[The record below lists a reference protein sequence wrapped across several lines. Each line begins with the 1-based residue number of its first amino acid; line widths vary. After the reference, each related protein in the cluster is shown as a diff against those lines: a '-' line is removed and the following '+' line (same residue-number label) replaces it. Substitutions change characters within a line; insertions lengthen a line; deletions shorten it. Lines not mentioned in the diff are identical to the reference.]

1 MDKKLIDYEGF
12 KAYTKGVKEKY
23 AEKKDIITP
32 SERKYVQLSNDGFDL
47 IEYTEAETL
56 LSEYVLLICK
66 EIAQHV
72 YYNSGTV
79 FDALTELS
87 IDNNG
92 DVEKIKKDKRYTDAG
107 FVGLLQKDLLDSPQH
122 LIKAQDGHTLTVDEI
137 AVFWKQKKDGIF
149 LWMRKEM
156 IATLQSCYSENMS
169 LNMVSK
175 QFVKQEKGKGL
186 STNDYTDTDKLKVS
200 AIPDNPKYTDTMPDL
215 TPYAKKENMPTKLS
229 QLENDKTF
237 KTETEIQSMI
247 EKASSLKKEVVTSL
261 PQIGKDDVIYL
272 VKDDKGK
279 DNNNYLEYL
288 WLNGKYELI
297 GSTQVDLSG
306 YAKQEDILAS
316 KIIDKYVL
324 TKDFRT
330 ALNDDQDF
338 LQAIKRDIFTLVIF
352 DGSTRDELMEQAGF
366 ESILYYK
373 GQTIGI
379 CLIPTGDVISPD
391 FVKQNQFKPN
401 ETYITSDL
409 MKDYNQ
415 VIQEQFVE
423 LQSSLKQYVKNCL
436 NRKLNV
442 ADIREF
448 TQQELEEA
456 FR

>member
-1 MDKKLIDYEGF
+1 MNKKLIDYDGF
-12 KAYTKGVKEKY
+12 EAYAKGVKDKY
-23 AEKKDIITP
+23 AEKTDIITP
-32 SERKYVQLSNDGFDL
+32 SERKYVQLSNDGFELAQSVD
-47 IEYTEAETL
+47 IEIL
-56 LSEYVLLICK
+56 LEIYAKTICDEQPK
-66 EIAQHV
+66 TSRHRFPV
-72 YYNSGTV
+72 M
-79 FDALTELS
+79 FDE
-87 IDNNG
+87 
-92 DVEKIKKDKRYTDAG
+92 
-107 FVGLLQKDLLDSPQH
+107 
-122 LIKAQDGHTLTVDEI
+122 LIKLCRDNEFDLNKIINSTLYQQGGFLGVLQQGLTKYPAFMLKSHDGKVLSQEEISNILKQQEGSLIWLHTGLYDELNSNLTMDNTLGKASQKFV
-137 AVFWKQKKDGIF
+137 KKDGD
-149 LWMRKEM
+149 K
-156 IATLQSCYSENMS
+156 
-169 LNMVSK
+169 K
-175 QFVKQEKGKGL
+175 L
-186 STNDYTDTDKLKVS
+186 STNDYTNEAKQKVDN
-200 AIPDNPKYTDTMPDL
+200 IPDNPKYTDTVPDL
-215 TPYAKKENMPTKLS
+215 APYAKKESIPTKVS

-261 PQIGKDDVIYL
+261 PTTGKDDVIYL
-272 VKDDKGK
+272 VKDSKGK

-306 YAKQEDILAS
+306 YAKLDDIVAS

-338 LQAIKRDIFTLVIF
+338 LQAIKRDMFTLVIF
-352 DGSTRDELMEQAGF
+352 DGSTRDELEEQAGF

-373 GQTIGI
+373 GQVVGI

-391 FVKQNQFKPN
+391 FVKQNQFTPN
-401 ETYITSDL
+401 ETYITSNL

-442 ADIREF
+442 ADIQEF

-456 FR
+456 FK

>member
-1 MDKKLIDYEGF
+1 MTYKLIDYERL
-12 KAYTKGVKEKY
+12 KAFSEKLKTKY
-23 AEKKDIITP
+23 ATKSDLPKKLADLQDDENHRLITDADKAKINN
-32 SERKYVQLSNDGFDL
+32 S
-47 IEYTEAETL
+47 I
-56 LSEYVLLICK
+56 K
-66 EIAQHV
+66 EITLFHNTIDETYLRYLTHA
-72 YYNSGTV
+72 NSKK
-79 FDALTELS
+79 S
-87 IDNNG
+87 ILIPYANT
-92 DVEKIKKDKRYTDAG
+92 KSAG
-107 FVGLLQKDLLDSPQH
+107 LMSTAD
-122 LIKAQDGHTLTVDEI
+122 
-137 AVFWKQKKDGIF
+137 KQKLDGI
-149 LWMRKEM
+149 KNGANK
-156 IATLQSCYSENMS
+156 I
-169 LNMVSK
+169 
-175 QFVKQEKGKGL
+175 
-186 STNDYTDTDKLKVS
+186 
-200 AIPDNPKYTDTMPDL
+200 
-215 TPYAKKENMPTKLS
+215 TKLS
-229 QLENDKTF
+229 ELENDKTF
-237 KTETEIQSMI
+237 KTESEIQSMI

-261 PQIGKDDVIYL
+261 PTAGKDDVIYL

-338 LQAIKRDIFTLVIF
+338 LQAIKRDMFTLVIF
-352 DGSTRDELMEQAGF
+352 DGSASDELAEQAGF

-373 GQTIGI
+373 GQVIGI
-379 CLIPTGDVISPD
+379 SLMPTGDVISPD

-415 VIQEQFVE
+415 VIQEQFVD
-423 LQSSLKQYVKNCL
+423 LQSSLKQYIKNWL

-442 ADIREF
+442 EDIREF